1 MMRVALTWD
10 DGPSEWTEPILDL
23 LAQHDARA
31 TFFVCG
37 FAIVGREDLLTR
49 MMAEGHEIGNHTFT
63 HPRITRLTDHEAEHE
78 LWMTSEAIRDATGLY
93 PRYWRAPHFDHD
105 ARVDGIA
112 LNMGMTHVGCTVNTG
127 DWNEPR
133 AERIAQLVTST
144 LSDGAIIDMHDG
156 LPPDGGSGTASR
168 QPTVDAT
175 GLILPT
181 AGVEWVTVG
190 DLERE

>member
-1 MMRVALTWD
+1 
-10 DGPSEWTEPILDL
+10 
-23 LAQHDARA
+23 
-31 TFFVCG
+31 
-37 FAIVGREDLLTR
+37 
-49 MMAEGHEIGNHTFT
+49 
-63 HPRITRLTDHEAEHE
+63 
-78 LWMTSEAIRDATGLY
+78 
-93 PRYWRAPHFDHD
+93 
-105 ARVDGIA
+105 
-112 LNMGMTHVGCTVNTG
+112 MGMTHVGCTVNTG

-144 LSDGAIIDMHDG
+144 LSDGAIIDLHDG
-156 LPPDGGSGTASR
+156 LPPDGGTGTKDR